1 MRVRRRIG
9 IRKRLGD
16 GCFRTGQDTHS
27 WMQVAPCLHE
37 RVLVPIVADPAM
49 VFVETIRH
57 DGETMRHGRYGAKQ
71 IMEGTWIVSFHEAIQ
86 RLGAFL
92 VLS

>member
-1 MRVRRRIG
+1 
-9 IRKRLGD
+9 
-16 GCFRTGQDTHS
+16 
-27 WMQVAPCLHE
+27 MQVAPCLHE